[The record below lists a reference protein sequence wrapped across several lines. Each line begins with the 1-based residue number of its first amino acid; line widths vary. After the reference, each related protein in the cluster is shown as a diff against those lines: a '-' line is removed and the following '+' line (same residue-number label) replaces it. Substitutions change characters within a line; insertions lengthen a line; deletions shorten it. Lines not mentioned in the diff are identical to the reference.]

1 MGPSSRFPRASDPNQ
16 QSVVDFY
23 IAISSLLYNMGQGAV
38 WTFIRT
44 QIYDLQGSFLEIML
58 ISSIPSL
65 FGFLF
70 SGLWGRLSD
79 IKFSKKS
86 LIIFGYMSTSIITL
100 FLIFSDT
107 PIQLILIY
115 TILAFFGVSYAP
127 ALNALISSTKGG
139 RQGTRV
145 GWYTTIFSI
154 GSTMGSIFGGYLAYN
169 YGYDVVYI
177 FSSLVGVIGALF
189 MFKYC
194 GEEVVTNSLG
204 GGIRDLMRSLSM
216 VSVEESMRYLV
227 VAYSIQTFAGAT
239 FYNLYTI
246 IYYELLERNTF
257 LYGLFNGIAGLG
269 SILAP
274 RLYGGAIDKFDGKRV
289 YVITSLIY
297 TPYFMALTY
306 FRNIYIVTFLW
317 FLPLWPGVYLPAL
330 ATATRISGEERSG
343 TYQGILNTY
352 ASMSRVLGPLIG
364 GIIADYLGARRD
376 IDALNIFLY
385 IISIL
390 PSLSA
395 FMMRRVKS

>member
-1 MGPSSRFPRASDPNQ
+1 MSKSSSSSEASNARYR
-16 QSVVDFY
+16 VVDIY
-23 IAISSLLYNMGQGAV
+23 LALSSLLYNMGQGAV

-70 SGLWGRLSD
+70 SGIWGKLSD
-79 IKFSKKS
+79 VKFSKKN
-86 LIIFGYMSTSIITL
+86 LIIFGYSFTSIISF

-107 PIQLILIY
+107 PIQLIAIY

-127 ALNALISSTKGG
+127 ALNALISSTRGG
-139 RQGTRV
+139 KQGTRV
-145 GWYTTIFSI
+145 GWYTTIFSMGFTI
-154 GSTMGSIFGGYLAYN
+154 GSILGGYLAYN
-169 YGYDVVYI
+169 YGYDFVYA
-177 FSSLVGVIGALF
+177 FSSLIGIIGAVF
-189 MFKYC
+189 MFGYR
-194 GEEVVTNSLG
+194 EEEKNAITFG
-204 GGIRDLMRSLSM
+204 GNLRDLMRFLSM
-216 VSVEESMRYLV
+216 ASVEESMRYLV
-227 VAYSIQTFAGAT
+227 LAYSIQTFVGAT

-274 RLYGGAIDKFDGKRV
+274 RLYGGAIDKFDGKRI
-289 YVITSLIY
+289 YIATSLIY
-297 TPYFMALTY
+297 SPYFAALTY

-317 FLPLWPGVYLPAL
+317 FLPLWPGVHLPAL
-330 ATATRISGEERSG
+330 ATATKISGEERSG

-352 ASMSRVLGPLIG
+352 ASMARVLGPLLG

-376 IDALNIFLY
+376 IDSLNIFLY
-385 IISIL
+385 IVSLIPL
-390 PSLSA
+390 LSA
-395 FMMRRVKS
+395 IIMSKVSD